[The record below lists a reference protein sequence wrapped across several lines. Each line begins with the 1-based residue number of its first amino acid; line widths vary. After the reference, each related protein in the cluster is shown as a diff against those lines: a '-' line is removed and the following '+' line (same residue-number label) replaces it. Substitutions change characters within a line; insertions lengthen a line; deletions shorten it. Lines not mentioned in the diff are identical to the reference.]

1 MTTPKTN
8 TVEEW
13 EEGFD
18 KKFVGIYE
26 SPDVIG
32 KFKGWNDEATV
43 YNVKSFLRQIIKDER
58 NHIISELEI
67 AVFSAN
73 NLAKI
78 QNEPTS
84 NQFIHITDHIRSIIK
99 TLKENY

>member
-18 KKFVGIYE
+18 KEF
-26 SPDVIG
+26 P
-32 KFKGWNDEATV
+32 KGLEFGVNTEA
-43 YNVKSFLRQIIKDER
+43 VKHFIHQVIKDER

-67 AVFSAN
+67 AVYSAN